1 MAKGRQPRP
10 RSKDPEVT
18 PRHKPKPKGNGGGVI
33 DTAPVE
39 CWTFPLVSSTSAGN
53 SVKRGASARGAIQD
67 TRIAVFSTG
76 LLGYAPV
83 VESKEMIAAL
93 RRTRGAL
100 VGEVVVE
107 AREKNAQVRLC
118 LS

>member
-10 RSKDPEVT
+10 RSKVPDVT
-18 PRHKPKPKGNGGGVI
+18 PRHRPKPKGDGGGVI

-39 CWTFPLVSSTSAGN
+39 CWTFPLVSPTSAGN
-53 SVKRGASARGAIQD
+53 TVKKGASARGAIQD

-76 LLGYAPV
+76 LLGYAPMR
-83 VESKEMIAAL
+83 ESKEMITAL
-93 RRTRGAL
+93 QRTRGSL

-107 AREKNAQVRLC
+107 AREKKAQVRLC